1 MKKVVIVSAVRTAVG
16 KHSGQWSTVSAD
28 KLAAAAI
35 KEAVVRAK
43 IDPTEIEDLVMG
55 NIHAQHGNIARRASL
70 LAGLP
75 LECGAMTI
83 DRQCGSGSQAVV
95 SAALSIMAGYG
106 DIVVACGVEHMTQ
119 SPYQLEKPTQ
129 AFSSKAPAF
138 LSNSVSIPDLGN
150 PSMPETADTLGAR
163 HNINRQECDEFAL
176 LSHQRAARAIRE
188 GVFKDQIVP
197 IEIKTKTGA
206 KVIDT
211 DECVRY
217 DTSLEGMLKL
227 SPLYK
232 GGLTTAGNSCPR
244 SDGAGALVMMSEEKA
259 KALGLTPLAS
269 LKTYAVAG
277 LDPNIMG
284 YGPVPS
290 TRKALKRAG
299 LTINDIDI
307 VELNEAFAAQSLP
320 CIKDLNLDIE
330 RTNPNGGAIAL
341 GHPIGGTGPILT
353 VKLIHEMIRKNYT
366 LGLVTMCIGGG
377 QGMATIFERY

>member
-16 KHSGQWSTVSAD
+16 KHVGQWSTISPD
-28 KLAAAAI
+28 QLAAAAI
-35 KEAVVRAK
+35 KEAVARAK
-43 IDPTEIEDLVMG
+43 IDPSEIEDVVMG

-95 SAALSIMAGYG
+95 SAALGILAGYG
-106 DIVVACGVEHMTQ
+106 DIAVACGVESMTS
-119 SPYQLEKPTQ
+119 SPYQLEKPAA
-129 AFSSKAPAF
+129 AFSYKPPAF
-138 LSNSVSIPDLGN
+138 LPNSVSIEEIGN

-163 HNINRQECDEFAL
+163 HNISRQECDEFAL
-176 LSHQRAARAIRE
+176 LSHQRAAKAIE
-188 GVFKDQIVP
+188 DGAFKDQIVP
-197 IEIKTKTGA
+197 IELKTKTGT

-217 DTSLEGMLKL
+217 DASLETMLKL
-227 SPLYK
+227 PPLFK
-232 GGLTTAGNSCPR
+232 GGLTTAANSCPR
-244 SDGAGALVMMSEEKA
+244 ADGAGALVLMSAEKA
-259 KALGLTPLAS
+259 QELGLKPLVS
-269 LKTYAVAG
+269 LVTYAVAG

-299 LTINDIDI
+299 LSLADIGV
-307 VELNEAFAAQSLP
+307 VELNEAFAAQAVP
-320 CIKDLNLDIE
+320 CIKDLGLDIAK
-330 RTNPNGGAIAL
+330 TNPNGGAIAL

-353 VKLIHEMIRKNYT
+353 TKLIYEMLNKGHKY
-366 LGLVTMCIGGG
+366 GLVTMCIGGG
-377 QGMATIFERY
+377 QGMATIFERC